1 MDRAKKWIFH
11 WIFGIFW
18 PESPGGPS
26 DDLGRSFGIILSP
39 KFQNPT
45 IFVNHFHICF
55 KKKSKKNH
63 ENQTFRE
70 SLESQGPRDLPSMK
84 ERKISYK
91 MHGSRAPYDQMAPQL
106 CLFYVPGQP
115 SKKTLFEKPWSDGEE
130 ITTGKTGTT
139 FCIRSGHKI
148 NWSLAFE
155 ALPVFP
161 VVTIRHISRDKGQ
174 KAGPQLSDFGLQRCR
189 PVQNDL
195 P

>member
-1 MDRAKKWIFH
+1 
-11 WIFGIFW
+11 
-18 PESPGGPS
+18 
-26 DDLGRSFGIILSP
+26 
-39 KFQNPT
+39 
-45 IFVNHFHICF
+45 
-55 KKKSKKNH
+55 
-63 ENQTFRE
+63 
-70 SLESQGPRDLPSMK
+70 
-84 ERKISYK
+84 

-148 NWSLAFE
+148 NWFLAFE

-174 KAGPQLSDFGLQRCR
+174 KAGPQREREQRESSYSRGANPQERRPNGRRLPKAASEPLRMTDRRISGGLRLSR
-189 PVQNDL
+189 PPSISL
-195 P
+195 SARLGGRLA